1 MSNPITFKIIY
12 PSTQSAIQTQKNVTK
27 FRALYFRG

>member
-1 MSNPITFKIIY
+1 MSNPAFRIVY
-12 PSTQSAIQTQKNVTK
+12 PSTQSAFQTQKNVTK